1 MHRERLLM
9 RESRRRPWLDRLAMR
24 AAGEKQLVEP
34 ANAPRERGDPGAEP
48 TMTRGDALKG
58 IAAVGALALVP
69 LRWTD
74 VAEAKKDCF
83 EPCLGI
89 VEAASQRHLRR
100 CKPEA
105 SDFFFGAIPSQ
116 LWCITDNSQIA
127 AKYRRQCFKPD
138 CGSLGDIIRE
148 GGKLGNFPVAP
159 LEPPPGTGTE
169 CENCRSV
176 GGYCGVCPSGT
187 PANPTGKAGFF
198 CGTPP
203 VLPCRYCG
211 GC

>member
-1 MHRERLLM
+1 
-9 RESRRRPWLDRLAMR
+9 MR
-24 AAGEKQLVEP
+24 AAGEKHFVERED
-34 ANAPRERGDPGAEP
+34 APRRREDGGDGP

-58 IAAVGALALVP
+58 IAAAAALTLVP
-69 LRWTD
+69 LRWAE

-89 VEAASQRHLRR
+89 VEAASQRHVRK
-100 CKPEA
+100 CKPEV

-116 LWCITDNSQIA
+116 VWCITKNSQIA
-127 AKYRRQCFKPD
+127 ARYRRECFKPD
-138 CGSLGDIIRE
+138 CGSIGDIVRE

-159 LEPPPGTGTE
+159 LEPPPGTGSE
-169 CENCRSV
+169 CENCQSV
-176 GGYCGVCPSGT
+176 GGYCGTCPIGSTG
-187 PANPTGKAGFF
+187 NPDGKSGFF